1 MMIRNFCLTC
11 LICAKHNPQGNL
23 RPRREQFPKPT
34 YPFQRVCMDF
44 IELNKGEEKRF
55 CLVIIDVL
63 PNELKYFHVH
73 RQMHSQHW

>member
-1 MMIRNFCLTC
+1 
-11 LICAKHNPQGNL
+11 
-23 RPRREQFPKPT
+23 
-34 YPFQRVCMDF
+34 MDF
-44 IELNKGEEKRF
+44 IELNKGEEKLF